1 MPPEIADLAGEKRNV
16 LTALRKKLHA
26 ASMHYEGSL
35 PQPTDELRDC
45 NLHGSARTDWCT
57 HVSDLSRY
65 SGEADGQSITT
76 LALQHEHDLILLR
89 RTLRTAGD
97 DLNFDDRDIARLS
110 AAAYEA
116 ARQLFSAR
124 QPATAEILVS
134 RLPRAAV
141 RVVVRAGIPDASV
154 GRDTTRRLEKT
165 IRSLDA
171 LVDHVTVES
180 TDDDVAVVL
189 VTHPAGGPAARAD
202 AMDLPMTADDAS
214 CSDAEIREQFEH
226 AQSAMRDMQIELQE
240 TNRGVVAVYAELED
254 QTERVRQAED
264 RLRMLLDGVHD
275 YAICMLGPDG
285 EIASWNVGGE
295 RIFGFSADEIIG
307 RNYACFFPPVERE
320 EGLPEEH
327 LKQAFAEGRHEIE
340 GIRVRRGGSAF
351 DASVVITPMRRP
363 SGQHRGFSLVI
374 RDITERKRLEDDL
387 RRRAEDLDAAN
398 RAKEDFLATL
408 SHELRTPLN
417 AMLGWARLL
426 RMGRLDPAT
435 TERALE
441 TIERNAHI
449 QEQLIADILDVSRI
463 VTGKLRLNLR
473 PIDLTPVLDGAVEA
487 VRATAEAKGVVLD
500 VQVEPPGV
508 VHGDPDRL
516 QQVMW
521 NLLSNA
527 VKFTP
532 SGGTVTISSGRVGA
546 NAMIRISDT
555 GEGMA
560 PELLPYVFDRFR
572 QGDASATRSHG
583 GLGLGLAIVRHIIEL
598 HGGQVQAWSE
608 GTGRGSSFAVQLPV
622 RAVQNV
628 EDSRPD
634 IGSPLAGLKI
644 LVVDDE
650 ADAREVVATA
660 LAQCGAR
667 TVAVATASE
676 AIQLLK
682 NFHPDVVVSDISM
695 PGEDGYSLVR
705 KIRSMKSEI
714 AGVPVVALTA
724 FTQPEEGRRAIRAG
738 FKHCVSK
745 PVEIDELA
753 AVVRTVADR
762 R

>member
-1 MPPEIADLAGEKRNV
+1 MND
-16 LTALRKKLHA
+16 
-26 ASMHYEGSL
+26 ASHYTNGS
-35 PQPTDELRDC
+35 
-45 NLHGSARTDWCT
+45 
-57 HVSDLSRY
+57 
-65 SGEADGQSITT
+65 DGQPIAT
-76 LALQHEHDLILLR
+76 LALQHEHDLIVLR
-89 RTLRTAGD
+89 RSLRSAGD
-97 DLNFDDRDIARLS
+97 DLNFDNRDIARLS

-124 QPATAEILVS
+124 QPATAEIRIS
-134 RLPRAAV
+134 QDQPRAAV
-141 RVVVRAGIPDASV
+141 RVIVRAAIPDADV
-154 GRDTTRRLEKT
+154 RRDTARRLEKSA
-165 IRSLDA
+165 RALDA
-171 LVDHVTVES
+171 LVDRLSVDITP
-180 TDDDVAVVL
+180 DGVAIIL
-189 VTHPAGGPAARAD
+189 ITYPAGGPATRAD
-202 AMDLPMTADDAS
+202 AIEPLPAQGAEACDDG
-214 CSDAEIREQFEH
+214 EIREQFEH
-226 AQSAMRDMQIELQE
+226 AQNAMRDMQVELQE
-240 TNRGVVAVYAELED
+240 TNRGVVAIYAELED

-285 EIASWNVGGE
+285 EIVSWNVGGE

-307 RNYACFFPPVERE
+307 RNYACLFPPGERE

-327 LKQAFAEGRHEIE
+327 LKHAFAEGRHEIE
-340 GIRVRRGGSAF
+340 GVRVRRGGSVF
-351 DASVVITPMRRP
+351 EASVVITPMKKP

-417 AMLGWARLL
+417 AMLGWTRLL
-426 RMGRLDPAT
+426 RMGRLDAPAMQ
-435 TERALE
+435 RALE
-441 TIERNAHI
+441 TIERNAHL

-473 PIDLTPVLDGAVEA
+473 PIDLTPVLDSAVDS
-487 VRATAEAKGVVLD
+487 VRATADAKGVSLD
-500 VQVEPPGV
+500 VQVEPAGAV
-508 VHGDPDRL
+508 LGDPDRL

-532 SGGTVTISSGRVGA
+532 RGGTVTISSGRVGA
-546 NAMIRISDT
+546 NAMIKVSDT
-555 GEGMA
+555 GEGMT

-572 QGDASATRSHG
+572 QGDASATRPHG

-628 EDSRPD
+628 EDVRPD
-634 IGSPLAGLKI
+634 IGVPLAGLKI

-650 ADAREVVATA
+650 ADAREIVSTA

-667 TVAVATASE
+667 TAAVATARE

-682 NFHPDVVVSDISM
+682 DFRPDVVVSDIAM

-705 KIRSMKSEI
+705 KIRSMQSDI

-724 FTQPEEGRRAIRAG
+724 FTQPEDRRRAMRAG
-738 FKHCVSK
+738 FKHFVPK

-753 AVVRTVADR
+753 AVVRTVAER

>member
-1 MPPEIADLAGEKRNV
+1 
-16 LTALRKKLHA
+16 
-26 ASMHYEGSL
+26 
-35 PQPTDELRDC
+35 
-45 NLHGSARTDWCT
+45 
-57 HVSDLSRY
+57 
-65 SGEADGQSITT
+65 
-76 LALQHEHDLILLR
+76 
-89 RTLRTAGD
+89 
-97 DLNFDDRDIARLS
+97 
-110 AAAYEA
+110 
-116 ARQLFSAR
+116 
-124 QPATAEILVS
+124 
-134 RLPRAAV
+134 
-141 RVVVRAGIPDASV
+141 
-154 GRDTTRRLEKT
+154 
-165 IRSLDA
+165 
-171 LVDHVTVES
+171 
-180 TDDDVAVVL
+180 
-189 VTHPAGGPAARAD
+189 
-202 AMDLPMTADDAS
+202 
-214 CSDAEIREQFEH
+214 
-226 AQSAMRDMQIELQE
+226 MRDMQIELQE
-240 TNRGVVAVYAELED
+240 TNRGVVAIYAELED

-285 EIASWNVGGE
+285 EIVSWNVGGE
-295 RIFGFSADEIIG
+295 RIFGFSGDEIIG
-307 RNYACFFPPVERE
+307 RNYACFFPPGERE
-320 EGLPEEH
+320 DGIPEEH
-327 LKQAFAEGRHEIE
+327 LKRAFAEGRHEIE
-340 GIRVRRGGSAF
+340 GVRVRRGGSVF
-351 DASVVITPMRRP
+351 DASVVITPMRKP

-417 AMLGWARLL
+417 AMLGWTRLL
-426 RMGRLDPAT
+426 RMGRLDAPAMQ
-435 TERALE
+435 RALE
-441 TIERNAHI
+441 TIERNAHL

-473 PIDLTPVLDGAVEA
+473 PIDLAPALDAAVDS
-487 VRATAEAKGVVLD
+487 VRATAEAKGVLLD
-500 VQVEPPGV
+500 VQVEPAGAV
-508 VHGDPDRL
+508 LGDPDRL

-532 SGGTVTISSGRVGA
+532 RGGTVTISSGRVGA
-546 NAMIRISDT
+546 NAMIKVSDT
-555 GEGMA
+555 GEGMT

-572 QGDASATRSHG
+572 QGDASATRPHG

-608 GTGRGSSFAVQLPV
+608 GTGRGASFEVQLPV

-628 EDSRPD
+628 EDVRPD
-634 IGSPLAGLKI
+634 IGAPLAGLRV

-650 ADAREVVATA
+650 ADAREVVSMA

-667 TVAVATASE
+667 TAAVASTRE

-682 NFHPDVVVSDISM
+682 DFRPDVVISDIAM

-705 KIRSMKSEI
+705 KIRSMKSDI

-724 FTQPEEGRRAIRAG
+724 FTQPEDRRRAMRAG
-738 FKHCVSK
+738 FKHFVPK

-753 AVVRTVADR
+753 AVVRTVVDR